1 MRRVLDFVKENK
13 KIIVVVVLILILVG
27 TIYFIG
33 GSGKWGEEASNPVSS
48 SNDKSATELKL
59 TGILSSIDGVGAT
72 EVMINQTEEAIT
84 GVIIVCEGADRI
96 MIRNDIL
103 NAVSTALNVDK
114 SIIAIYAMKS

>member
-1 MRRVLDFVKENK
+1 MRRLLNFVNENK
-13 KIIVVVVLILILVG
+13 RIIVVVVLILLLVV
-27 TIYFIG
+27 TIYFING
-33 GSGKWGEEASNPVSS
+33 TGKGEEPSSVSS
-48 SNDKSATELKL
+48 SAEKSATELKL
-59 TGILSSIDGVGAT
+59 RGILSSIDGVGST
-72 EVMINQTEEAIT
+72 EVMINQSEEAIT